1 MTDNVSEAL
10 QNLVAAIAMRERT
23 IARDQILA
31 SLNGIV
37 APPAKEPRSW
47 QTRSERAKGEKRD
60 PRVLART
67 VTALHQAIQAAP
79 GSGIEYLGKQM
90 GTPTK
95 DLTLPVK
102 KLLAAKRIR
111 TVGHKRA
118 TRYFPKG

>member
-23 IARDQILA
+23 IARDQLLA
-31 SLNGIV
+31 SLDAIEPPGKRPTARPTNG
-37 APPAKEPRSW
+37 RG
-47 QTRSERAKGEKRD
+47 KGEKRD

-95 DLTLPVK
+95 DLALPVK
-102 KLLAAKRIR
+102 KLLAPKRFR

>member
-23 IARDQILA
+23 IARDQLLA
-31 SLNGIV
+31 SLDAIEPPGKRTAARPTNG
-37 APPAKEPRSW
+37 
-47 QTRSERAKGEKRD
+47 RAKGEKRD